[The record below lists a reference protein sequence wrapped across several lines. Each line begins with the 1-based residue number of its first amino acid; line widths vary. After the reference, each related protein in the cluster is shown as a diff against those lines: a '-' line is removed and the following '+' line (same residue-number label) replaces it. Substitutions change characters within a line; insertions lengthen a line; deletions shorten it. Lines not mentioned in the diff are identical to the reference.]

1 MNLSSSVFKSG
12 WEMRKYVGKRR
23 KLKRKKQVNY
33 LNIAFALQLHFQL
46 NYRLNWKG

>member
-23 KLKRKKQVNY
+23 KNVRNKL
-33 LNIAFALQLHFQL
+33 II
-46 NYRLNWKG
+46 